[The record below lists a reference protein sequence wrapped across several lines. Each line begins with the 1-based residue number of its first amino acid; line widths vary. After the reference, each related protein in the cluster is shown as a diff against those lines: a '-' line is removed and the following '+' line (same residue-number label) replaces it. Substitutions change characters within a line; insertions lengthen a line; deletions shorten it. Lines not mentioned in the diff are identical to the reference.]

1 MSCRPWQM
9 TDRQTDGSAP
19 YLVVDVEK
27 HEVVAARHKE
37 VLTCGVGV
45 HDLVLWSVEDRAVD

>member
-1 MSCRPWQM
+1 VVDRQ